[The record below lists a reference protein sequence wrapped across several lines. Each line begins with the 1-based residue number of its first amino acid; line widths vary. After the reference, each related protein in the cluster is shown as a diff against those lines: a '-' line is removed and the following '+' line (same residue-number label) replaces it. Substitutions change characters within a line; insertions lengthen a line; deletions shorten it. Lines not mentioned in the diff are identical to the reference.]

1 MHGLVFRGIRDIRY
15 EPVADARIEAPGD
28 ALVRVRLAGIC
39 GSDMHV
45 YHGREQGLD
54 AGTIMGHEMVGDIV
68 AVGNDVRRFRPGQR
82 VGSPFTTNCGECFY
96 CRTGLTARCEHGQL
110 FGWRQ
115 NDDGLH
121 GMQAE
126 LVRVPMADSTLFAI
140 PEDVDD
146 REALL
151 LGDVLP
157 TGYYCAAR
165 AGIDSQSVCVVLGCG
180 PVGLM
185 AVAAAL
191 HLGCQTVF
199 AVDSVPERLS
209 MAAQFGALPLDLHK
223 DEVAASIRQH
233 TYGRGADAVLEAVGS
248 GAAMRLAYEL
258 VRPGGVISTV
268 GVHTESRFAFS
279 PAEAYD
285 KNLTFRIGRC
295 PARALLAE
303 AIQVLRAFRQPIR
316 ALFTHELPLS
326 QGAEG
331 YRMFDEK
338 REGCLKVVLK
348 P

>member
-1 MHGLVFRGIRDIRY
+1 MNGLVFRGIRDIRY
-15 EPVADARIEAPGD
+15 EPVPDPRIEAPDD

-54 AGTIMGHEMVGDIV
+54 VGTVMGHEMVGDIV
-68 AVGNDVRRFRPGQR
+68 AVGSAIQRFRPGQR
-82 VGSPFTTNCGECFY
+82 VGSPFTTNCGGCFY
-96 CRTGLTARCEHGQL
+96 CRTGLTARCECGQL

-115 NDDGLH
+115 NGKGLH

-126 LVRVPMADSTLFAI
+126 FVRVPKADSTLFAI

-165 AGIDSQSVCVVLGCG
+165 ADIDSQSVCVVLGCG

-185 AVAAAL
+185 AVAAARY
-191 HLGCQTVF
+191 LGCQTIF
-199 AVDSVPERLS
+199 AVDSVPDRLS

-223 DEVAASIRQH
+223 DEVAASIMRH
-233 TYGRGADAVLEAVGS
+233 TDGRGADAVLEAVGS
-248 GAAMRLAYEL
+248 PQAMRLAYEL

-268 GVHTESRFAFS
+268 GVHTESGFAFS

-303 AIQVLRAFRQPIR
+303 AMQILRAFREPIR
-316 ALFTHELPLS
+316 ANFTHELSLS

-331 YRMFDEK
+331 VPAVR
-338 REGCLKVVLK
+338 
-348 P
+348 

>member
-54 AGTIMGHEMVGDIV
+54 VGTVMGHEMVGEIV
-68 AVGNDVRRFRPGQR
+68 AVGSGVRQFRPGQR

-96 CRTGLTARCEHGQL
+96 CRTGLTARCERGQL

-115 NDDGLH
+115 NGEGLH

-126 LVRVPMADSTLFAI
+126 FVRVPMADSTLFTI
-140 PEDVDD
+140 PEDVED

-165 AGIDSQSVCVVLGCG
+165 ADIDLNSVCVVLGCG

-185 AVAAAL
+185 AAAAARY
-191 HLGCQTVF
+191 LGCKTVF
-199 AVDSVPERLS
+199 AVDSVAERLS
-209 MAAQFGALPLDLHK
+209 MAAQFGALPLDLQK
-223 DEVAASIRQH
+223 DEVAECIRQR
-233 TYGRGADAVLEAVGS
+233 TDGRGADAILEAVGS
-248 GAAMRLAYEL
+248 AAAMRLAYEL

-268 GVHTESRFAFS
+268 GVHTESGFAFS

-285 KNLTFRIGRC
+285 KNLTYRIGRC

-303 AIQVLRAFRQPIR
+303 AMKMLRAFREPIR
-316 ALFTHELPLS
+316 AIVTHELPLS

-331 YRMFDEK
+331 YRLFDEK